1 MIIGNGVV
9 VHLVV
14 WPLWKWGGK
23 DWQEGGLVRHRVNR
37 LRTRV
42 GNLDDRKVFI
52 KVVDWFRMRMED
64 RMFRMRME
72 DRMFRQVMRWLS
84 WVVGGWR
91 RVSLLIVFLWWV
103 MFLWQMMRRRMRSNS
118 WFVRDPR
125 SETGVVLKK
134 QIEEKLVEE
143 P

>member
-1 MIIGNGVV
+1 M
-9 VHLVV
+9 
-14 WPLWKWGGK
+14 
-23 DWQEGGLVRHRVNR
+23 
-37 LRTRV
+37 

-52 KVVDWFRMRMED
+52 KGVDWFRMRMED
-64 RMFRMRME
+64 GMFRMRME

>member
-14 WPLWKWGGK
+14 CPLWKWGGK

-64 RMFRMRME
+64 RMF
-72 DRMFRQVMRWLS
+72 RMFRQVMRWLS

>member
-14 WPLWKWGGK
+14 CPLWKWGGK

-52 KVVDWFRMRMED
+52 KVVDW
-64 RMFRMRME
+64 FRMRME

>member
-1 MIIGNGVV
+1 M
-9 VHLVV
+9 
-14 WPLWKWGGK
+14 
-23 DWQEGGLVRHRVNR
+23 
-37 LRTRV
+37 

-64 RMFRMRME
+64 RMF
-72 DRMFRQVMRWLS
+72 RMFRQVMRWLS